1 MPSCSGFC
9 YIDVANITK
18 KLQKT
23 KVVKA
28 KRAIFNALALFL
40 TYIRKIRCKE
50 LTFSTFHAFVAFS
63 TEPRQEN
70 AP

>member
-1 MPSCSGFC
+1 MQRFC

-28 KRAIFNALALFL
+28 KRAIFNALAFFL
-40 TYIRKIRCKE
+40 TYIRKMRCKE
-50 LTFSTFHAFVAFS
+50 LTFNTFHAFVAFS